1 MHRRVRFLSVV
12 SAAAIF
18 LAGCDQA
25 PTTPP
30 EVERAYGALSAT
42 LNPDTPGHSVAMI
55 RQFVREHP
63 KDPIAARIER
73 DTTTWQ
79 APLNLSLTKA
89 QQLMQAGN
97 FERAEILLQDL
108 ALATDQPAGTA
119 AAELLAFDLPHL
131 KALQLLDRGDLAGA
145 DTIART
151 LLTKQLTDA
160 QRAFATK
167 LMEQVN
173 ALRQATTMSHQS
185 SLRSAAQA
193 LSAHM
198 AAEKE
203 RLEEYPAFIDF
214 GSNVLRTARNNGTL
228 SAMSGV
234 DGFTSTK
241 DTYALT
247 VVGRS
252 GQRIRVTEKG
262 IQ

>member
-1 MHRRVRFLSVV
+1 MQRGVTYFVIL
-12 SAAAIF
+12 AASILF
-18 LAGCDQA
+18 AGCDQT

-30 EVERAYGALSAT
+30 EVERAYAALSAT
-42 LNPDTPGHSVAMI
+42 LNPDTPGQSVALI

-73 DTTTWQ
+73 DTTSWQ
-79 APLNLSLTKA
+79 APLNLSLTRA
-89 QQLMQAGN
+89 QQSIQAGN
-97 FERAEILLQDL
+97 FERAEVLLQDL

-119 AAELLAFDLPHL
+119 AAELLVFDLPYT
-131 KALQLLDRGDLAGA
+131 KARVLLDRGDVAGA
-145 DTIART
+145 DAIGRT
-151 LLTKQLTDA
+151 LLTKQLTEA

-173 ALRQATTMSHQS
+173 ALRQATSMSHQS
-185 SLRSAAQA
+185 SLRNAAQA

-241 DTYALT
+241 DTYSFT